1 MAITRRSARLAGTM
15 DLQPVG
21 IHHPR
26 IKQLISIQK
35 NTAPNRY
42 QLFVAE
48 GLWAQ
53 NALLEAGTT
62 IEV

>member
-1 MAITRRSARLAGTM
+1 M